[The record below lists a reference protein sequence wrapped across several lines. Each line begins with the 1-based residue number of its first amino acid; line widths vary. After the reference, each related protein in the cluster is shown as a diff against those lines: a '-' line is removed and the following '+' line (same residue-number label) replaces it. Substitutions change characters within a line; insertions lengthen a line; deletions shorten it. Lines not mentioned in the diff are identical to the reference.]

1 MVVPRFP
8 SGHLAFMSR
17 AFVNEDASSPPDPEY
32 RLPDPASPYYLE
44 AAAWALIEG
53 ADQGDT
59 RGAEDATGYK
69 WGSSELIAHMEE
81 ILGKAEAEGG
91 DRVAQLARR
100 YLRPARQ
107 DD

>member
-44 AAAWALIEG
+44 AAAWA
-53 ADQGDT
+53 
-59 RGAEDATGYK
+59 
-69 WGSSELIAHMEE
+69 HMEE

-100 YLRPARQ
+100 YLRAARQ
-107 DD
+107 DG